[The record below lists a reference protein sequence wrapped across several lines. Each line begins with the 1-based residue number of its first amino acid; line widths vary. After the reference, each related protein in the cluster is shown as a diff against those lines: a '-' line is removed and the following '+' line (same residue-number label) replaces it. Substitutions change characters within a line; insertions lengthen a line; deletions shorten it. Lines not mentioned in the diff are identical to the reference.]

1 MVSQRPLLMAI
12 ACCAIVCAGFTVR
25 AAEPPYN
32 PDHLDKDQVDQISKI
47 CQKGMGLNPD
57 ERLSGGKRMGNDRLG
72 YWTSHYRG
80 CILSL
85 SDSLQ
90 HATDEQV
97 TQRADADCRAK
108 GFASGSSDLALCV
121 IQSVNDHPN
130 PEPRRAPTV
139 AATRV
144 DPEPPSAS
152 VSFTD
157 ASPDEISRREQ
168 MACVALGL
176 EPSLAAWKSCV
187 KGLSD
192 TLYAVDHPIE

>member
-1 MVSQRPLLMAI
+1 MISRHSLLMAI
-12 ACCAIVCAGFTVR
+12 ACCAIMHASFTVR

-32 PDHLDKDQVDQISKI
+32 PDHFGKDQLDHISKI
-47 CQKGMGLNPD
+47 CQNVMGLNPD

-97 TQRADADCRAK
+97 TQQADADCRAK

-121 IQSVNDHPN
+121 IQSVNDHPD
-130 PEPRRAPTV
+130 PEPIQAST
-139 AATRV
+139 AATRAN
-144 DPEPPSAS
+144 PKPPTAS
-152 VSFTD
+152 GSFTD
-157 ASPDEISRREQ
+157 ASPDEISHREQ

-176 EPSLAAWKSCV
+176 EPSHAARKSCV
-187 KGLSD
+187 KDLSD